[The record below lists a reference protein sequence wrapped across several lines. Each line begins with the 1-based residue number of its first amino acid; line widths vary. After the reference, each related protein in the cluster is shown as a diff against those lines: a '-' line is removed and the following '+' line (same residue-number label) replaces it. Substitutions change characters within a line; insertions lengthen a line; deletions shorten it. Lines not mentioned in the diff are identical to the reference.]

1 MTGLGFVPA
10 LPRVTRPR
18 GPWGWGSGMLIQ
30 CGPPDARCVMLVLIA
45 DADADADEG
54 QDGNGAEDEDV
65 VAWCVVSLVYNT
77 LPGDER
83 RRTGQVDCVCC
94 YAA

>member
-30 CGPPDARCVMLVLIA
+30 CGLLGQFVLIA
-45 DADADADEG
+45 DADADADED
-54 QDGNGAEDEDV
+54 QDGD
-65 VAWCVVSLVYNT
+65 
-77 LPGDER
+77 GDGGR
-83 RRTGQVDCVCC
+83 GTRMS
-94 YAA
+94 

>member
-30 CGPPDARCVMLVLIA
+30 CGLFGQFLLVA
-45 DADADADEG
+45 DADADADG
-54 QDGNGAEDEDV
+54 DGGRGCRDFV
-65 VAWCVVSLVYNT
+65 RGCHSCTGYLT
-77 LPGDER
+77 LTPRG
-83 RRTGQVDCVCC
+83 
-94 YAA
+94 